1 MRASDGT
8 FLFESRP
15 EPLSKKLRSFIIMG
29 KMALPE
35 TRKKEPDMD
44 LPEKKQRW
52 VFHADALPQPAGAGV
67 TRRVLAYTDGLMCVE
82 NTFEKGA
89 VGALHHHPHTQITYV
104 VSGAFAFTVDGVT
117 KTVHA
122 GDTILKEDGV
132 EHGCVCTEAGIL
144 LDIFTPM
151 REDFVK

>member
-1 MRASDGT
+1 MFSISM
-8 FLFESRP
+8 FLLGF
-15 EPLSKKLRSFIIMG
+15 G
-29 KMALPE
+29 VGQ
-35 TRKKEPDMD
+35 TQ
-44 LPEKKQRW
+44 QRHDER
-52 VFHADALPQPAGAGV
+52 HADVDAVLHLLKVSGAGV

-104 VSGAFAFTVDGVT
+104 VSGAFAFTVDGAT
-117 KTVHA
+117 RTVRA

-151 REDFVK
+151 REDFVR